1 MDELK
6 RLEADLEGEKNQIRD
21 DKIELEIL
29 KNELKTKQK
38 TIENLRFNYIKGDQ
52 ENIIQKAELIAQAKG
67 SFAPLKNPLA

>member
-38 TIENLRFNYIKGDQ
+38 TIENLRFNYIKGD
-52 ENIIQKAELIAQAKG
+52 
-67 SFAPLKNPLA
+67 

>member
-29 KNELKTKQK
+29 KNELKTIRKYRK
-38 TIENLRFNYIKGDQ
+38 LKKLFFLKYDLYEYVS
-52 ENIIQKAELIAQAKG
+52 EIA
-67 SFAPLKNPLA
+67 

>member
-1 MDELK
+1 MEELK

-21 DKIELEIL
+21 DKIELEIF

-52 ENIIQKAELIAQAKG
+52 DTLVQKAELIASAKG
-67 SFAPLKNPLA
+67 